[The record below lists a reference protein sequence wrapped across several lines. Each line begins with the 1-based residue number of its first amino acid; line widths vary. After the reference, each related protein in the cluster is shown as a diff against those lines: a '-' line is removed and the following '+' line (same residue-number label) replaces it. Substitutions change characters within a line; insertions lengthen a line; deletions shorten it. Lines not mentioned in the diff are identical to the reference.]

1 MRANSD
7 RNKEAANAMRFINT
21 AVQSTTL
28 IIIMV
33 LASASV
39 SAALTASVD
48 RDRVT
53 MGDTIRLTIAA
64 TNDEPINNTDPRP
77 LLRDFEIIQR
87 SSSSNTSIING
98 KMTST
103 RQLILDITPKR
114 EGSLRIPA
122 LRVGRDETN
131 FLLIAVGPA
140 TTAAGDPLIDFV
152 AELDQTSVYVQGQ
165 AILILRIQQAVNLE
179 SRSVTE
185 LSLDD
190 AFVKQLEQKTFQ
202 RTIGGTPWL
211 VHEIRYAIFPEK
223 SGSIEIPAQTF
234 SARESTGRR
243 SMFDI
248 GNGGRQIQ
256 RKTKA
261 LTLKVLP
268 RPDSFPAPTW
278 LPARKV
284 EVEENWST
292 PPEQLRVG
300 ESATR
305 RITIKGEGL
314 QGAQLPPIL
323 FPANPGLKYYPDQ
336 PVVSDGEVASGVMG
350 SREDSAALVPTKVG
364 AWEVPEIR
372 IPWWNTKTRK
382 VEYAVVPSRRI
393 VVGASLDSGTALTL
407 PNPTSIT
414 EFDNTP
420 IAMAPRQDST
430 SLWMWVALLST
441 LGWVITLLYVFAR
454 KSSPASAKPVAAENM
469 SERAAYKTLIAACS
483 SDNTVEARRHLILW
497 AAAMFPDG
505 NIHSLEVV
513 ESHFNNTVLSDEIEK
528 MNSALYGSTETRWS
542 GTALIELVK
551 ELRSRHAGA
560 TKDDTQELKLYPS

>member
-1 MRANSD
+1 
-7 RNKEAANAMRFINT
+7 MRFIN
-21 AVQSTTL
+21 AAFQSTAL

-39 SAALTASVD
+39 NAALTASVD
-48 RDRVT
+48 RDRVA

-77 LLRDFEIIQR
+77 LLRDFEILQR

-98 KMTST
+98 DMTST

-114 EGSLRIPA
+114 EGSLRIPP

-131 FLLIAVGPA
+131 YLLIAVGPA

-152 AELDQTSVYVQGQ
+152 AELDQNSVYVQGQ

-202 RTIGGTPWL
+202 RTIGGRPWL

-248 GNGGRQIQ
+248 GSNGRQIQ
-256 RKTKA
+256 RNTKA
-261 LTLKVLP
+261 LTLQVLP

-278 LPARKV
+278 LPARNV
-284 EVEENWST
+284 EVEESWST

-364 AWEVPEIR
+364 TWEVPEIR
-372 IPWWNTKTRK
+372 IPWWDTKTRK
-382 VEYAVVPSRRI
+382 VQYAIVPARQI
-393 VVGASLDSGTALTL
+393 VVAASLDSGTALTL
-407 PNPTSIT
+407 PNPTTIT
-414 EFDNTP
+414 AFDSTP
-420 IAMAPRQDST
+420 IAMAPRQNS
-430 SLWMWVALLST
+430 SSVWVWLALLST
-441 LGWVITLLYVFAR
+441 LGWVLTLVYLFAR
-454 KSSPASAKPVAAENM
+454 KLSPATAKPVATENM
-469 SERAAYKTLIAACS
+469 SERAAYKMLIAACS
-483 SDNTVEARRHLILW
+483 GDNAAQARRHLILW
-497 AAAMFPDG
+497 AAAVFTDES
-505 NIHSLEVV
+505 IHSLDVV
-513 ESHFNNTVLSDEIEK
+513 KSRFHNSALSDEIEK
-528 MNSALYGSTETRWS
+528 MNSALYGSAETRWN
-542 GTALIELVK
+542 GTALIQLVK
-551 ELRSRHAGA
+551 ELRSRHTGE
-560 TKDDTQELKLYPS
+560 TNDKTQELQLYPS